1 MSTSAIL
8 ASWLEKQNNHP
19 DDQHTTERRV
29 FVSHLKL
36 HHHVVE
42 FVVSPTANKL
52 TDMVFTWNKKR
63 LSQNLQTHLSHRDDD
78 YCLDGVSYGHKG
90 GSSWT

>member
-1 MSTSAIL
+1 MSATCASTSAIL

-42 FVVSPTANKL
+42 FVISPTANKL
-52 TDMVFTWNKKR
+52 TDMVFTWNTEEAQSKPADTPE
-63 LSQNLQTHLSHRDDD
+63 S
-78 YCLDGVSYGHKG
+78 CLTEMMMIIV
-90 GSSWT
+90 